1 MFCRVGSA
9 FKFKFANQYNLMI
22 LLCCQVATLA
32 EGNEW
37 SMETSPA
44 RNWTSPQP
52 KTGLSS
58 SHR

>member
-1 MFCRVGSA
+1 M
-9 FKFKFANQYNLMI
+9 YLNLHCKPVQGCESMI
-22 LLCCQVATLA
+22 FLRCQVATLA
-32 EGNEW
+32 EGKDW